1 VPGFIWTIP
10 PDRPFN
16 MNKILIYDS
25 NNRYL
30 ITDSLAIYPNDA
42 VPIEE
47 IDLSDPTPEQIKEIK
62 DSLHD
67 KKLMRQ
73 SLKKIDHSIK
83 L

>member
-1 VPGFIWTIP
+1 
-10 PDRPFN
+10 